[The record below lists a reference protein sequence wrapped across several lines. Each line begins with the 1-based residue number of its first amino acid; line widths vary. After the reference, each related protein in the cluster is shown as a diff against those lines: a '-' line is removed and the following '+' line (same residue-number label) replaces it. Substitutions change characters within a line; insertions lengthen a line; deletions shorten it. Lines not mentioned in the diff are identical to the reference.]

1 MLAGKG
7 RGVGQAG
14 VGIWGVRVVVAVIGI
29 REGLVFGGGLY
40 GDVEIFVCRLARRVL
55 EKCS

>member
-1 MLAGKG
+1 MLAGDG

-29 REGLVFGGGLY
+29 REGLEFGGGLY
-40 GDVEIFVCRLARRVL
+40 VNVEIFVCRLARRVL
-55 EKCS
+55 EKRP